1 MRRWRRASP
10 ALPQQSGPGEERAEQ
25 QPRVHAGD
33 APVVAPHPEVRQV
46 AGRIGDPHRMIDDR
60 RAGPVQAHD
69 DLGVE
74 IHALADAGALVD
86 QRGDGGQRIDAQ
98 AAHRIAD
105 AERQGLDPN
114 ADMRDPAPHDPS
126 QRGRAVVDRPACHD
140 RVRTVLRQ
148 SEHVGDRRHV
158 VLAVGVDLEAVA
170 ETRRAGKPE
179 ACENGGAL
187 ASIDVEPRHPHAL
200 LRAHRAPRAPCVPA
214 ARCRH
219 RSRRRPIPG
228 HAAVRRWPASLA
240 SGCGWGSRRRHEC
253 LLPSCAAACDRP
265 RCVDRIQVPVFEL
278 HTSAG
283 EAAQHQRHIGLRL
296 QHAAELGLDLRGA
309 VRQQVRDA
317 GRKSA
322 RPNR

>member
-1 MRRWRRASP
+1 MRRRRRASP
-10 ALPQQSGPGEERAEQ
+10 ALPQQGGPGEERAEQ

-46 AGRIGDPHRMIDDR
+46 AGRIGDPHRMVDDR

-98 AAHRIAD
+98 ATHRIAD
-105 AERQGLDPN
+105 AEGQGLDPN
-114 ADMRDPAPHDPS
+114 ADMRDPAPHDTS
-126 QRGRAVVDRPACHD
+126 QGGRAVVDRPACHD
-140 RVRTVLRQ
+140 CVRTVLRQ

-158 VLAVGVDLEAVA
+158 VLAVGVDLEAMA
-170 ETRRAGKPE
+170 EPRRRGQARSPRERRRPCLDWCRTASPARLAPARRVRRAPY
-179 ACENGGAL
+179 
-187 ASIDVEPRHPHAL
+187 
-200 LRAHRAPRAPCVPA
+200 VPA
-214 ARCRH
+214 ARCRR

-240 SGCGWGSRRRHEC
+240 SGCGSGSRRRREC
-253 LLPSCAAACDRP
+253 LLPSCAVAGDWSPMRRP
-265 RCVDRIQVPVFEL
+265 Y
-278 HTSAG
+278 
-283 EAAQHQRHIGLRL
+283 
-296 QHAAELGLDLRGA
+296 RGA
-309 VRQQVRDA
+309 GTRTARVRRRGGAAPASRRHPAAARGGTWSGSSRRRPPASPDG